1 LATSGRGLAAWAGA
15 LGHLGVLA
23 AAAVAAVTLG
33 IHAVLSSAPAIF
45 VFFFFF
51 FTPSPLARGGLGRSL
66 WWSPSL
72 FDAGLL
78 CSFDQQNVVLVLVA
92 VTADGRRCLLRR
104 RRWRR

>member
-15 LGHLGVLA
+15 LGHLGVLAA

-45 VFFFFF
+45 VFFFF
-51 FTPSPLARGGLGRSL
+51 TPSLLPRGGLGRSL
-66 WWSPSL
+66 WCSPSL
-72 FDAGLL
+72 FGTGLL
-78 CSFDQQNVVLVLVA
+78 CPFDQQNVVLVLVA

-104 RRWRR
+104 RHWRR